1 MAITPAICEELLF
14 RGLILSGLRRYGSW
28 PAIVISSLLFAL
40 AHASIYRLL
49 PTFCLG
55 LLLGHVVQRTGSIAC
70 SMLVHALNNGV
81 AVTLTRSKS
90 FLSQFGLDEATQVPW
105 SITLPAIAV
114 VVVGLLVLG
123 RRNLVGRIA
132 PPG

>member
-1 MAITPAICEELLF
+1 MCEELLF
-14 RGLILSGLRRYGSW
+14 RGVILSGLRRYGTW

-55 LLLGHVVQRTGSIAC
+55 LMLGYIVVKTGSIYC
-70 SMLVHALNNGV
+70 SMLLHALNNGV
-81 AVTLTRSKS
+81 AVTLARSKS
-90 FLSQFGLDEATQVPW
+90 FASQFGLEEATQVPW

-114 VVVGLLVLG
+114 VVLGLLILRTHKREPNAG
-123 RRNLVGRIA
+123 
-132 PPG
+132 